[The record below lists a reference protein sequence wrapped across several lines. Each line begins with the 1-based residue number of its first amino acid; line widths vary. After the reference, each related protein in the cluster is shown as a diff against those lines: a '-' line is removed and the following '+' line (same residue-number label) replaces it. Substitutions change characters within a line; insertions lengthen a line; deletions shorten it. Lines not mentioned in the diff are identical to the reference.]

1 MTLTELG
8 LFLIV
13 YIITT
18 IITVKIILV
27 IMAYLIEK
35 EIL

>member
-1 MTLTELG
+1 MTLTELA

-18 IITVKIILV
+18 IITVKIILI

>member
-1 MTLTELG
+1 MTLTELA
-8 LFLIV
+8 LFIIV
-13 YIITT
+13 YSITT

-27 IMAYLIEK
+27 IMAYLIKK

>member
-1 MTLTELG
+1 MTLTELV

-13 YIITT
+13 YGITT

-27 IMAYLIEK
+27 IIDYLIEK